1 MIKLFDSSVQCEC
14 LRLLSFVFV
23 VRAHNNVQVSENFA
37 SQRIL
42 WKHSAYSIFYH
53 SKRLTLHLLT
63 RRSFTLATGVT
74 CVPNVFFA
82 VPFVSRQNNLLCI
95 DYNNEVPT
103 ISMWCKVGLVLS
115 TKTLRDFGCPIGPN
129 VWPSASNKQPLL
141 FCVLLVDGA
150 GFVAQSIHSSVFLI
164 VQILPEI
171 GGAKIANGCLQ
182 PKTSCGQKFQL
193 HLFTVLDQAWRRF
206 KNVPNS

>member
-42 WKHSAYSIFYH
+42 WKHSAYSILYH

-115 TKTLRDFGCPIGPN
+115 TKTLRDFGCQ
-129 VWPSASNKQPLL
+129 SAQCLALSINKQPLL

-150 GFVAQSIHSSVFLI
+150 GFVAQSIHSSVF
-164 VQILPEI
+164 
-171 GGAKIANGCLQ
+171 
-182 PKTSCGQKFQL
+182 
-193 HLFTVLDQAWRRF
+193 
-206 KNVPNS
+206 